1 MYDFNEHEAGSTDSA
16 FQEGMDLLESDH
28 FEEALEAFDVV
39 LRQQPMHVDALFY
52 RGVALLHLGRLAD
65 ALRSFREAVDLSP
78 IEPLYLSHYGYA
90 LLLHGDLEEALE
102 CFDRALEIQPDLHQ
116 VKVYKASAMI
126 GMRRLRAARD
136 LLEEVLAD
144 HPDEIE
150 AMRLYA
156 GLLAAIGE
164 DEAALE
170 QCDRILRINPN
181 HLEALARKAS
191 IYLRKENY
199 VEAIKCLR
207 QQTALNPADLQAW
220 GLLLDA
226 YEKIGRRD
234 AVIAFATEALEEGVE
249 APPIFYSRAKAFY
262 AEGRLDEALSDLREC
277 IELEERFF
285 DAHLLM
291 ARVLLAKGRLRAAT
305 TSCARALQIRPSDRA
320 ALMLKADLHR
330 RLGEREAELH
340 YLTTLL
346 ALDPTDFTLAR
357 LKVENLLSRGMAA
370 EARAVVD
377 RFLHRSPDHPLAL
390 LLYAELCERCVDEG
404 GARRAYRRLL
414 ALPKIAP
421 AAYLAYAAFLVRQ
434 TDLAQA
440 ARVLDEGAA
449 AFPADAAIQSCRAA
463 VYQTIGAPE
472 RAFEIL
478 DEYLSRATPN
488 SELYWLHGRSLYML
502 GRYAEALTAF
512 ERARELQN
520 SPRSGAAPNFHCLVA
535 EAYTLHQLGRTV
547 DAIRLLERH
556 AGDYQQF
563 ESEYQEALAELY
575 EWQGAVA
582 KAYSIYRRVLE
593 SSPDRPSLHYRCARA
608 AARLRLTDAVMAHL
622 RRAVEQNPAF
632 GELALNEPA
641 FSAYR
646 WSPTF
651 NRLLRFE
658 PYKRLAR
665 KYGKW
670 AALAGGI
677 GFASW
682 FAWFWFQR

>member
-1 MYDFNEHEAGSTDSA
+1 
-16 FQEGMDLLESDH
+16 
-28 FEEALEAFDVV
+28 
-39 LRQQPMHVDALFY
+39 
-52 RGVALLHLGRLAD
+52 
-65 ALRSFREAVDLSP
+65 
-78 IEPLYLSHYGYA
+78 
-90 LLLHGDLEEALE
+90 
-102 CFDRALEIQPDLHQ
+102 
-116 VKVYKASAMI
+116 
-126 GMRRLRAARD
+126 
-136 LLEEVLAD
+136 
-144 HPDEIE
+144 
-150 AMRLYA
+150 
-156 GLLAAIGE
+156 
-164 DEAALE
+164 
-170 QCDRILRINPN
+170 
-181 HLEALARKAS
+181 
-191 IYLRKENY
+191 
-199 VEAIKCLR
+199 
-207 QQTALNPADLQAW
+207 
-220 GLLLDA
+220 
-226 YEKIGRRD
+226 
-234 AVIAFATEALEEGVE
+234 
-249 APPIFYSRAKAFY
+249 
-262 AEGRLDEALSDLREC
+262 
-277 IELEERFF
+277 
-285 DAHLLM
+285 M

-520 SPRSGAAPNFHCLVA
+520 SPRSGAARIFIALW
-535 EAYTLHQLGRTV
+535 Q
-547 DAIRLLERH
+547 RLTPCTSS
-556 AGDYQQF
+556 AGPWMQFGSLSGMRGTTSNF
-563 ESEYQEALAELY
+563 ESEYQEALAELRRL
-575 EWQGAVA
+575 AVGRSSSLPRSTA
-582 KAYSIYRRVLE
+582 ECR
-593 SSPDRPSLHYRCARA
+593 SSP
-608 AARLRLTDAVMAHL
+608 
-622 RRAVEQNPAF
+622 RRSPL
-632 GELALNEPA
+632 LALPVCA
-641 FSAYR
+641 SR
-646 WSPTF
+646 S
-651 NRLLRFE
+651 
-658 PYKRLAR
+658 
-665 KYGKW
+665 
-670 AALAGGI
+670 ALASYGCRYGAI
-677 GFASW
+677 CGVL
-682 FAWFWFQR
+682 Q